1 MSKGSAGRL
10 AASAAA
16 VVILAGTGVAAG
28 AGAAVAAPA
37 SSSQTVSYACK
48 IPLIGNKSV
57 ATKLML
63 SAPAKAT
70 AGKTVKVSV
79 SFAPSGLPSVT
90 VTKVTIKSTL
100 TESGAQKGS
109 VAVQAFLKSANSAT
123 VKASLSGSV
132 KLAKTGRV
140 SFSPGRTATFT
151 VTNSLIG
158 TVTFTCKASAKNL
171 PVLGS
176 VSVGKAGKAGK
187 AARAA
192 RLG

>member
-16 VVILAGTGVAAG
+16 VMILAGTGVAAG

-37 SSSQTVSYACK
+37 SSSHSVTYTCK
-48 IPLIGNKSV
+48 IPVLGNQSV
-57 ATKLML
+57 PTKLTL

-70 AGKTVKVSV
+70 AGKTVKLSV
-79 SFAPSGLPSVT
+79 SFKPAGLPSVT
-90 VTKVTIKSTL
+90 VTKVTLKSTL

-109 VAVQAFLKSANSAT
+109 VAVKAFLKSANAAS

-132 KLAKTGRV
+132 KLKKTGKV
-140 SFSPGRTATFT
+140 SFTPGRSATFT
-151 VTNSLIG
+151 VTNSILG
-158 TVTFTCKASAKNL
+158 TVTFTCKATSKKL
-171 PVLGS
+171 PVLGTI
-176 VSVGKAGKAGK
+176 SVGKAGKK
-187 AARAA
+187 AVTKAA